1 MKVTTGFFYRTFL
14 GDINKQIEEMFK
26 AQRQLATGK
35 RVLSPSDDPIAI
47 SRIAK
52 YKSEISALDEYKRV
66 MDTAKIFNSATE
78 KAIDDLKRMLI
89 KAKQYAVQ
97 GSTDTLSPTDRLAIA
112 REIDTLIQRSI
123 DTINTKVSGRY
134 IFAGFKADTAP
145 VNAQNGIYQSDTNL
159 QYLDISFF
167 LDVAVNL
174 PATEFFTYTATGQL
188 ASLKILTPYNQTV
201 LTNDSPPPDEILQ
214 LHDVDPLGALLM
226 SQPSAGAVTNP
237 ANPFTTN
244 GGTLT
249 IRLGDNQAVNLNIS
263 VSASLNDI
271 RDAINNDPQTS
282 KYVKAWVINYGT
294 TTSSDYRLVIGSVP
308 NGKSDTIRID
318 VTTTDAPNSG
328 LNLLAYNPESGNVS
342 MSFQENINGYNFISD
357 PADPNYY
364 SFNNN
369 YLNENYYLRALHFLK
384 VALENNDQGR
394 IQKAVD
400 YIDKIA
406 DKLFKQQSLI
416 GARLNKIETITDYNL
431 EVETNTK
438 QSLSNDQDADAL
450 KVISELNRRMS
461 VLQALRTTLTDFFRG
476 NLFDFLR

>member
-35 RVLSPSDDPIAI
+35 RVLSPSDDPVAI

-66 MDTAKIFNSATE
+66 MDTAKIYNSATE
-78 KAIDDLKRMLI
+78 KAIDDLKRILI

-97 GSTDTLSPTDRLAIA
+97 GSTDTLSLTDRLAIA

-123 DTINTKVSGRY
+123 DTANTKVSGRY

-145 VNAQNGIYQSDTNL
+145 VNAQTGLYQSDINL

-174 PATEFFTYTATGQL
+174 PATEFFTYTATGDL
-188 ASLKILTPYNQTV
+188 ASLKVLTPYNYNFTGDPN
-201 LTNDSPPPDEILQ
+201 TPYDA
-214 LHDVDPLGALLM
+214 DPLGALLM
-226 SQPSAGAVTNP
+226 SQPSGGAITDP
-237 ANPFTTN
+237 ATSFTTG

-249 IRLGDNQAVNLNIS
+249 IKLGDNQAVTVNIL
-263 VSASLNDI
+263 ADTSLNGI
-271 RDAINNDPQTS
+271 RDAINNDPQAS
-282 KYVKAWVINYGT
+282 KYVKAWVVNVGT
-294 TTSSDYRLVIGSVP
+294 THLPNYRLVIGSIP
-308 NGKSDTIRID
+308 NGKSDMISID

-328 LNLLAYNPESGNVS
+328 LNLLAYNPESGTVS
-342 MSFQENINGYNFISD
+342 MSFQENINGYNYISD
-357 PADPNYY
+357 PEDPNYY

-406 DKLFKQQSLI
+406 DKLFKQQSII

-431 EVETNTK
+431 EIETNTK
-438 QSLSNDQDADAL
+438 VALSNDQDADAI

-461 VLQALRTTLTDFFRG
+461 VLQALRTTLTDFFRS